1 MEASEGCSQYTSG
14 GALRDTTM
22 YARRTPDAPNSD
34 ESYQRQSVLLLQQ
47 VVNLGTDHAQ
57 HQDQVLR
64 IILESSK
71 ELKESQ
77 DTLYVSQ
84 EAMRKQL
91 RDTQSLIN
99 DHYRRSNLCFLS
111 EYPHPASYYEG
122 RALLP
127 DNAHY
132 GTGVCP
138 HQQNNVQSNFV
149 QESCDILQRRS
160 PSNVPQRAM

>member
-1 MEASEGCSQYTSG
+1 MEASEGCLQYTSG

-22 YARRTPDAPNSD
+22 YARRTPDAPDSD

-47 VVNLGTDHAQ
+47 VVDLGTDQAK

-64 IILESSK
+64 IILESLK

-77 DTLYVSQ
+77 DTLCASQ

-91 RDTQSLIN
+91 HDTQSLIN

-122 RALLP
+122 RALWP
-127 DNAHY
+127 GNAHY